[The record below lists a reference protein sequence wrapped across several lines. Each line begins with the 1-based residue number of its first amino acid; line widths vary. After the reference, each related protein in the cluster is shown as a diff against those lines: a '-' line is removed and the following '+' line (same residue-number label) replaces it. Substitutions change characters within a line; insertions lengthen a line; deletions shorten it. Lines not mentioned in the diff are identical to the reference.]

1 MLPNSI
7 FKDQNFY
14 YFLTFAIFAQLFK
27 RLFAWCVLAYPRSV
41 ADASVKEEFAQ
52 ADFKLR
58 RVDTIMSPNKER
70 HSGFCLSKVTL
81 EVFQPLRR
89 ALYLPWLSLNE
100 GVKTCVCKYFKHTC
114 PDLWLLSSETGSF
127 ENVVNSEKQSC
138 TIHPQTPCRALRPA
152 SPCGARV

>member
-41 ADASVKEEFAQ
+41 ADASVKEEFAR

-58 RVDTIMSPNKER
+58 RVDTIMSPNKETF
-70 HSGFCLSKVTL
+70 GVLS
-81 EVFQPLRR
+81 FQGYLGSLPAVEAC
-89 ALYLPWLSLNE
+89 ALS
-100 GVKTCVCKYFKHTC
+100 
-114 PDLWLLSSETGSF
+114 
-127 ENVVNSEKQSC
+127 
-138 TIHPQTPCRALRPA
+138 ALA
-152 SPCGARV
+152 VAK